1 MDPGDPTSILFT
13 KIRTLEPDFA
23 SKIIGYLLLQDLG
36 NRDLMRLALG
46 PDTFLQSVCLK
57 AKSALGLSSSSNGS
71 SSSSASSPLN
81 PISRPINIHRHSLSQ
96 SSSGNGFMEFSRNPL
111 SPSYTTPG
119 SLGSNP
125 NMISSPFQA
134 SSSLFAS
141 DGVGAVAAAA
151 AGDSTGNGDLLDE
164 HQLGNY
170 LSFLN
175 ESSSK
180 NKDESVDPF
189 GFSSDNGGDAHLHK
203 RSFSASDA
211 CFGSEEP
218 GFGGG
223 GYNRFQHGGLGDDF
237 DSSPGG
243 FGSPDYV
250 TRQQEEMMRMKM
262 AQRQRMAAAQYLA
275 ASGSPMSY
283 EKGLSLLLHQ
293 RNAHRSGAGQFGE
306 EGYWYGSP
314 GRHERDEFMGM
325 GDKSNSA
332 SKQIYLTF
340 PADSSFTDEDV
351 SNYFGNFGPVQDV
364 RIPYQ
369 QKRMF
374 GFVTF
379 VHSETVRIILAR
391 GNPHFICDSRV
402 LVKPYKEK
410 GRILEN
416 RRQQQQMLQQM
427 ERGNYSP
434 GSSPSGMDSRDLFDC
449 HLAPRM
455 FSNTQEMMRR
465 KAEQAADLQQAI
477 EYQRKR
483 FLNLQLPDMDSESF
497 LHHQRGLVIG
507 SPVHFAPRGNQSL
520 LFRSENTSDDVIE
533 GHFQSEAN
541 RAFLSNTD
549 HNISQERG
557 YNNHLNNGQETS
569 LENALPDSFFA
580 SPSKTSESH
589 DPEFEKENCATLS
602 VTTENKA
609 ASSLQSA

>member
-36 NRDLMRLALG
+36 KTDLMRLALG
-46 PDTFLQSVCLK
+46 PETLLQSVCLK
-57 AKSALGLSSSSNGS
+57 AKSALGLSSNG
-71 SSSSASSPLN
+71 SSSASSPLN
-81 PISRPINIHRHSLSQ
+81 PISRPINIHRHSLSH
-96 SSSGNGFMEFSRNPL
+96 SSPGNGFSRNPL
-111 SPSYTTPG
+111 SPSFATPG

-141 DGVGAVAAAA
+141 DGAA
-151 AGDSTGNGDLLDE
+151 AGDSTGNGDFLDE
-164 HQLGNY
+164 QQLGNY

-180 NKDESVDPF
+180 NNDESLDPF
-189 GFSSDNGGDAHLHK
+189 GFSADNGDAHLHK

-223 GYNRFQHGGLGDDF
+223 GYNRFLHGGLGDDF
-237 DSSPGG
+237 DSPGG

-250 TRQQEEMMRMKM
+250 SRQQEEIVRMKM

-275 ASGSPMSY
+275 ATGSPMSY
-283 EKGLSLLLHQ
+283 EKGLNFLLHQ

-306 EGYWYGSP
+306 EGYWFGSP

-379 VHSETVRIILAR
+379 LHSETVRIILAR

-410 GRILEN
+410 GRILEK
-416 RRQQQQMLQQM
+416 RQQQQLLQQM
-427 ERGNYSP
+427 ERGNFSP
-434 GSSPSGMDSRDLFDC
+434 GSSPSGMDSRDLFDS

-465 KAEQAADLQQAI
+465 KAEQADLQQAI
-477 EYQRKR
+477 EFQRRR
-483 FLNLQLPDMDSESF
+483 FLSLQLPDMDSESF
-497 LHHQRGLVIG
+497 LHHQRSLSIG
-507 SPVHFAPRGNQSL
+507 SPVHFSPRVNQSM
-520 LFRSENTSDDVIE
+520 LFRSENTSDEVFEAGNGDS
-533 GHFQSEAN
+533 GHQSEAT
-541 RAFLSNTD
+541 RAFLSDTG

-557 YNNHLNNGQETS
+557 YNSHINKGQETS
-569 LENALPDSFFA
+569 LENTLPDSFFA
-580 SPSKTSESH
+580 SPSKTGETQH
-589 DPEFEKENCATLS
+589 PEFEKENCATIS

>member
-36 NRDLMRLALG
+36 KRDLMRLALG

-57 AKSALGLSSSSNGS
+57 AKSALGLSSSNGSS

-96 SSSGNGFMEFSRNPL
+96 SSGNGFMDFSRNPL
-111 SPSYTTPG
+111 SPSFTTPG

-125 NMISSPFQA
+125 NIISSPFQA

-141 DGVGAVAAAA
+141 DGATAAA
-151 AGDSTGNGDLLDE
+151 AGDSSGGNGDFLDE
-164 HQLGNY
+164 QQLGNY

-180 NKDESVDPF
+180 NNDESVDPF
-189 GFSSDNGGDAHLHK
+189 GFSADNGDAHLHK

-218 GFGGG
+218 GFAAG

-237 DSSPGG
+237 DSPGG

-250 TRQQEEMMRMKM
+250 SRQQEEMARMKM
-262 AQRQRMAAAQYLA
+262 AQRQRMAAAQYLVA
-275 ASGSPMSY
+275 TGSPMSY
-283 EKGLSLLLHQ
+283 EKGLSLLFHS
-293 RNAHRSGAGQFGE
+293 RNAQRSGAGQFGE
-306 EGYWYGSP
+306 EGYWFGSP

-410 GRILEN
+410 GRILEK
-416 RRQQQQMLQQM
+416 RQQQQLLQQM

-434 GSSPSGMDSRDLFDC
+434 GSSPSAMDSRDLFDC

-455 FSNTQEMMRR
+455 FSNSQEMMRR
-465 KAEQAADLQQAI
+465 KAEQADLQQAI
-477 EYQRKR
+477 EFQRRR

-497 LHHQRGLVIG
+497 LHHQRGLSIG
-507 SPVHFAPRGNQSL
+507 SPVQFTSRGNQSM
-520 LFRSENTSDDVIE
+520 LFQSENTSEEVIE
-533 GHFQSEAN
+533 GNGDSGHFQAEAN
-541 RAFLSNTD
+541 RAFLSDTD
-549 HNISQERG
+549 HNSSHERG
-557 YNNHLNNGQETS
+557 YNNYFNKGQETS

-580 SPSKTSESH
+580 SPSKTGETQ

>member
-36 NRDLMRLALG
+36 KTDLMRLALG
-46 PDTFLQSVCLK
+46 PETLLQSVCLK
-57 AKSALGLSSSSNGS
+57 AKSALGLSSNG
-71 SSSSASSPLN
+71 SSSASSPLN
-81 PISRPINIHRHSLSQ
+81 PISRPINIHRHSLSH
-96 SSSGNGFMEFSRNPL
+96 SSPGNGFSRNPL
-111 SPSYTTPG
+111 SPSFATPG

-141 DGVGAVAAAA
+141 DGAA
-151 AGDSTGNGDLLDE
+151 AGDSTGNGDFLDE
-164 HQLGNY
+164 QQLGNY

-180 NKDESVDPF
+180 NNDESLDPF
-189 GFSSDNGGDAHLHK
+189 GFSADNGDAHLHK

-223 GYNRFQHGGLGDDF
+223 GYNRFLHGGLGDDF
-237 DSSPGG
+237 DSPGG

-250 TRQQEEMMRMKM
+250 SRQQEEIVRMKM

-275 ASGSPMSY
+275 ATGSPMSY
-283 EKGLSLLLHQ
+283 EKGLNFLLHQ

-306 EGYWYGSP
+306 EGYWFGSP

-379 VHSETVRIILAR
+379 LHSETVRIILAR

-410 GRILEN
+410 GRILEK
-416 RRQQQQMLQQM
+416 
-427 ERGNYSP
+427 E
-434 GSSPSGMDSRDLFDC
+434 
-449 HLAPRM
+449 AAA
-455 FSNTQEMMRR
+455 TT
-465 KAEQAADLQQAI
+465 AAADG
-477 EYQRKR
+477 ERKL
-483 FLNLQLPDMDSESF
+483 FSWFKSIWNGFQ
-497 LHHQRGLVIG
+497 G
-507 SPVHFAPRGNQSL
+507 SL
-520 LFRSENTSDDVIE
+520 
-533 GHFQSEAN
+533 
-541 RAFLSNTD
+541 
-549 HNISQERG
+549 
-557 YNNHLNNGQETS
+557 
-569 LENALPDSFFA
+569 
-580 SPSKTSESH
+580 
-589 DPEFEKENCATLS
+589 
-602 VTTENKA
+602 
-609 ASSLQSA
+609 

>member
-36 NRDLMRLALG
+36 KRDLMRLALG
-46 PDTFLQSVCLK
+46 PDTLLQSVCLK
-57 AKSALGLSSSSNGS
+57 AKSALGLSSSSSSNGS
-71 SSSSASSPLN
+71 SSGTTPLN
-81 PISRPINIHRHSLSQ
+81 PISRPINIHRHSTR
-96 SSSGNGFMEFSRNPL
+96 NGFMEFSR
-111 SPSYTTPG
+111 SPSLNTP
-119 SLGSNP
+119 GSNP
-125 NMISSPFQA
+125 NVGSSPFQA

-141 DGVGAVAAAA
+141 D
-151 AGDSTGNGDLLDE
+151 DGDLLDE
-164 HQLGNY
+164 GQLGNY

-180 NKDESVDPF
+180 NNNEDNTDLF
-189 GFSSDNGGDAHLHK
+189 GFSGDNGDDAHLHK
-203 RSFSASDA
+203 RSFSASDV

-218 GFGGG
+218 GYG
-223 GYNRFQHGGLGDDF
+223 GYSRFPHGGGGLGDDF
-237 DSSPGG
+237 ESSGG

-250 TRQQEEMMRMKM
+250 SRQQEEIARMKL
-262 AQRQRMAAAQYLA
+262 AQRQRMAAAQFLA
-275 ASGSPMSY
+275 ASGGSPMSY
-283 EKGLSLLLHQ
+283 DKGINFLLGS
-293 RNAHRSGAGQFGE
+293 RNAHRSGGAGQFGD
-306 EGYWYGSP
+306 EGCWFGSP

-416 RRQQQQMLQQM
+416 RRQQHQLLQQM
-427 ERGNYSP
+427 ERGNFSP
-434 GSSPSGMDSRDLFDC
+434 GSSPSGMDARDLIDC
-449 HLAPRM
+449 HFGPRM
-455 FSNTQEMMRR
+455 FSSTQEMMRR
-465 KAEQAADLQQAI
+465 KAAEQAELQQAL
-477 EYQRKR
+477 EFQRR
-483 FLNLQLPDMDSESF
+483 RILNLQLPDLDSESF
-497 LHHQRGLVIG
+497 HHHQRSLSIG
-507 SPVHFAPRGNQSL
+507 SPVHFPSRVNQSM
-520 LFRSENTSDDVIE
+520 LFRLENAGEEVVEGNGDS

-541 RAFLSNTD
+541 QTFLSDSDN
-549 HNISQERG
+549 NNSQGGG
-557 YNNHLNNGQETS
+557 YGNHFNKGQETS
-569 LENALPDSFFA
+569 LENALPDCFFA
-580 SPSKTSESH
+580 SPSKTGETQDQSES
-589 DPEFEKENCATLS
+589 EKENCATVES
-602 VTTENKA
+602 KP
-609 ASSLQSA
+609 ASTLQSA

>member
-36 NRDLMRLALG
+36 TRDLTRLALG
-46 PDTFLQSVCLK
+46 PDTLLQSVCLK
-57 AKSALGLSSSSNGS
+57 AKSALGLSSNGS
-71 SSSSASSPLN
+71 SSSSSSPLN
-81 PISRPINIHRHSLSQ
+81 PISRPINIHRHSFSQ
-96 SSSGNGFMEFSRNPL
+96 SSPRTSGNGFMEFSRNPL
-111 SPSYTTPG
+111 SPSVTTTPG

-141 DGVGAVAAAA
+141 DGGGSGG
-151 AGDSTGNGDLLDE
+151 GDVNGGNGDFLDE
-164 HQLGNY
+164 QQLGNY

-175 ESSSK
+175 ESSSR
-180 NKDESVDPF
+180 NNDESLDPF
-189 GFSSDNGGDAHLHK
+189 GFSVDNGDAHLHK

-211 CFGSEEP
+211 CFGSDEP
-218 GFGGG
+218 GFCGGG
-223 GYNRFQHGGLGDDF
+223 GYSRFLHGGLGDDF
-237 DSSPGG
+237 DSPGG

-250 TRQQEEMMRMKM
+250 SRQQEEMAMMKM

-275 ASGSPMSY
+275 ATGSPMSF
-283 EKGLSLLLHQ
+283 EKGINFLLHS

-351 SNYFGNFGPVQDV
+351 STYFSNFGLVQDV

-410 GRILEN
+410 GRILES
-416 RRQQQQMLQQM
+416 RRQQQMLQQM
-427 ERGNYSP
+427 ERGNFSP

-449 HLAPRM
+449 HIAPRM
-455 FSNTQEMMRR
+455 FSNSQEMMRR
-465 KAEQAADLQQAI
+465 KAEQADLQQAL
-477 EYQRKR
+477 EFQRRR
-483 FLNLQLPDMDSESF
+483 FLNLQLPDMDNELF
-497 LHHQRGLVIG
+497 LHHQRSLSIG
-507 SPVHFAPRGNQSL
+507 SPVHVPSRVSQSM
-520 LFRSENTSDDVIE
+520 LFRSENTSEEVVEGNGDS
-533 GHFQSEAN
+533 GHFQSDAN
-541 RAFLSNTD
+541 RSFLSDTD
-549 HNISQERG
+549 INSSQEHG
-557 YNNHLNNGQETS
+557 YNNYLTKGQETS
-569 LENALPDSFFA
+569 LENALPDSLFA
-580 SPSKTSESH
+580 SPSKTDETQH
-589 DPEFEKENCATLS
+589 LEFEKENCATLS
-602 VTTENKA
+602 VTTENNPV
-609 ASSLQSA
+609 SSLQSA

>member
-46 PDTFLQSVCLK
+46 PDTLLQSVCLK
-57 AKSALGLSSSSNGS
+57 AKSALGLSSNGS
-71 SSSSASSPLN
+71 PSSSTPLN

-96 SSSGNGFMEFSRNPL
+96 SSPRASGNGFMEFSRNPL
-111 SPSYTTPG
+111 SPSVNTPG
-119 SLGSNP
+119 SHGSNP
-125 NMISSPFQA
+125 SMISSPFQA
-134 SSSLFAS
+134 SSSLFAT
-141 DGVGAVAAAA
+141 DG
-151 AGDSTGNGDLLDE
+151 GDANGGNGDFLDE
-164 HQLGNY
+164 QQLGNY

-180 NKDESVDPF
+180 NNDESADPF
-189 GFSSDNGGDAHLHK
+189 GFSVDNGDAHLHK

-211 CFGSEEP
+211 CFGSDEP
-218 GFGGG
+218 GYGGG
-223 GYNRFQHGGLGDDF
+223 GYNRYPHGGGLGDDF
-237 DSSPGG
+237 DSTGG

-250 TRQQEEMMRMKM
+250 CRQQEEIARMKLV
-262 AQRQRMAAAQYLA
+262 QRQRMAAAQFLA

-283 EKGLSLLLHQ
+283 DKGINVLLHS
-293 RNAHRSGAGQFGE
+293 RNAHRSGGAGQFGE

-314 GRHERDEFMGM
+314 GRHEREEFMGM

-332 SKQIYLTF
+332 AKQIYLTF

-410 GRILEN
+410 GRILEKYVETKPL
-416 RRQQQQMLQQM
+416 M
-427 ERGNYSP
+427 P
-434 GSSPSGMDSRDLFDC
+434 
-449 HLAPRM
+449 PRM
-455 FSNTQEMMRR
+455 FSNTQEMLRR
-465 KAEQAADLQQAI
+465 KAEQADLQQAL
-477 EYQRKR
+477 EFQRRR

-497 LHHQRGLVIG
+497 QHHQRSLSIG
-507 SPVHFAPRGNQSL
+507 SPIHFPSRVNQSM
-520 LFRSENTSDDVIE
+520 LFRSENAGEEGIE
-533 GHFQSEAN
+533 GNGDSGHFQSEASL
-541 RAFLSNTD
+541 AFLSDTD
-549 HNISQERG
+549 HNNGQERD
-557 YNNHLNNGQETS
+557 HLNKGQETS
-569 LENALPDSFFA
+569 LENALPDSLFA
-580 SPSKTSESH
+580 SPSKTGDSQQLES
-589 DPEFEKENCATLS
+589 EKESCATLS
-602 VTTENKA
+602 VTVENKT
-609 ASSLQSA
+609 ASALQSA

>member
-36 NRDLMRLALG
+36 KRDLMRLALG
-46 PDTFLQSVCLK
+46 PETLLQSVCLK
-57 AKSALGLSSSSNGS
+57 AKSALGLSSNGS
-71 SSSSASSPLN
+71 SSASTPLN

-96 SSSGNGFMEFSRNPL
+96 SSPRTSGNGFMEFSRNPL
-111 SPSYTTPG
+111 SPSVNTPG
-119 SLGSNP
+119 SLGTNP

-141 DGVGAVAAAA
+141 DGGGEAS
-151 AGDSTGNGDLLDE
+151 GGNGDFLDE
-164 HQLGNY
+164 QQLGSY

-175 ESSSK
+175 ESSSSK
-180 NKDESVDPF
+180 NNDESADPF
-189 GFSSDNGGDAHLHK
+189 GFSADNGDAHLHK
-203 RSFSASDA
+203 RSFSASDV

-218 GFGGG
+218 GYGGG
-223 GYNRFQHGGLGDDF
+223 GYNRFAHGGLGDDF
-237 DSSPGG
+237 DSPGG

-250 TRQQEEMMRMKM
+250 SRQQEEIARMKL
-262 AQRQRMAAAQYLA
+262 AQRQRMAAAQFLA

-283 EKGLSLLLHQ
+283 DKGINFLLHS
-293 RNAHRSGAGQFGE
+293 RNAHRSGGAGQFGE

-314 GRHERDEFMGM
+314 GRHEREEFMGM

-410 GRILEN
+410 GRILEK
-416 RRQQQQMLQQM
+416 RQQQQLLQQI
-427 ERGNYSP
+427 ERGNFSP
-434 GSSPSGMDSRDLFDC
+434 GSSPSGMDARDLFDC

-465 KAEQAADLQQAI
+465 KAEQADLQQAI
-477 EYQRKR
+477 EFQRRR
-483 FLNLQLPDMDSESF
+483 FLNLQLPDIDSESF
-497 LHHQRGLVIG
+497 HHHQRSLSIG
-507 SPVHFAPRGNQSL
+507 SPVHFPSRVNQSM
-520 LFRSENTSDDVIE
+520 LFRSENAGEEVIE
-533 GHFQSEAN
+533 GNGDSGHFQSEAN
-541 RAFLSNTD
+541 RASLSDAD
-549 HNISQERG
+549 HNNSEERG
-557 YNNHLNNGQETS
+557 YSNHLNTGQETS
-569 LENALPDSFFA
+569 LENALPDGFFA
-580 SPSKTSESH
+580 SPSKTGETQQLES
-589 DPEFEKENCATLS
+589 EKENCAALS
-602 VTTENKA
+602 VTVENNA
-609 ASSLQSA
+609 ASTLQSA

>member
-36 NRDLMRLALG
+36 KTDLMRLALG
-46 PDTFLQSVCLK
+46 PETLLQSVCLK
-57 AKSALGLSSSSNGS
+57 AKSALGLSSNG
-71 SSSSASSPLN
+71 SSSASSPLN
-81 PISRPINIHRHSLSQ
+81 PISRPINIHRHSLSH
-96 SSSGNGFMEFSRNPL
+96 SSPGNGFSRNPL
-111 SPSYTTPG
+111 SPSFATPG

-141 DGVGAVAAAA
+141 DGAA
-151 AGDSTGNGDLLDE
+151 AGDSTGNGDFLDE
-164 HQLGNY
+164 QQLGNY

-180 NKDESVDPF
+180 NNDESLDPF
-189 GFSSDNGGDAHLHK
+189 GFSADNGDAHLHK

-223 GYNRFQHGGLGDDF
+223 GYNRFLHGGLGDDF
-237 DSSPGG
+237 DSPGG

-250 TRQQEEMMRMKM
+250 SRQQEEIVRMKM

-275 ASGSPMSY
+275 ATGSPMSY
-283 EKGLSLLLHQ
+283 EKGLNFLLHQ

-306 EGYWYGSP
+306 EGYWFGSP

-379 VHSETVRIILAR
+379 LHSETVRIILAR

-416 RRQQQQMLQQM
+416 
-427 ERGNYSP
+427 
-434 GSSPSGMDSRDLFDC
+434 PSGMDSRDLFDS

-465 KAEQAADLQQAI
+465 KAEQADLQQAI
-477 EYQRKR
+477 EFQRRR
-483 FLNLQLPDMDSESF
+483 FLSLQLPDMDSESF
-497 LHHQRGLVIG
+497 LHHQRSLSIG
-507 SPVHFAPRGNQSL
+507 SPVHFSPRVNQSM
-520 LFRSENTSDDVIE
+520 LFRSENTSDEVFE
-533 GHFQSEAN
+533 GNGDSGHQSEAT
-541 RAFLSNTD
+541 RAFLSDTG

-557 YNNHLNNGQETS
+557 YNSHLNKGQETS
-569 LENALPDSFFA
+569 LENTLPDSFFA
-580 SPSKTSESH
+580 SPSKTGETQH
-589 DPEFEKENCATLS
+589 PEFEKENCATIS